1 MPVLQIDEA
10 TRSIRLDG
18 AEIPLGARAF
28 DVLRY
33 LHENADRVI
42 TKEELLD
49 HVWAGV
55 LVEDSNLTV
64 QIAGLRKALG
74 KDTIKTVPG
83 VGYKFTLGSQM
94 APETPLKTGKSA
106 PDVPTIP
113 SLAVLPFANLTGSED
128 NAYMVD
134 GIVNEI
140 TSALARVSSF
150 FVIST
155 TSTFTYRGRAVDL
168 GEVGRDLGV
177 RYILEGSIQ
186 KAGDRLRIFTQLV
199 EAKTA
204 RMIWHDRFDG
214 SAEDIFDLQERVAE
228 NVAAAIEPKL
238 IWAEAARARAK
249 PTDSLKAYDLCMKA
263 TPLAMRQNA
272 LSDLEEALDLLGQA
286 LALDPNY
293 IQAKALICYA
303 HTGSFA
309 ARWWPFEKAQAAL
322 PLAREVL
329 DSNTDDPASL
339 AYVGHYVAYIGKE
352 PRRGLTALQQA
363 SVLNPNSS
371 TIAMLLGWVHNYL
384 NENDDAIEHLQRAL
398 RLSPLHP
405 QVGVVTSGIGNS
417 MLQKGAFEAA
427 RGHYELA
434 MSQFPEFATAH
445 MGLMAIYW
453 KLGDLEKSAQMAEF
467 FRRKVPDMTI
477 ATFVR
482 TRPQNNEIYRD
493 TMIAAFRANG
503 FPED

>member
-1 MPVLQIDEA
+1 MTSLHIDDA
-10 TRSIRLDG
+10 TRSVTLDG
-18 AEIPLGARAF
+18 QPVTLGARGF
-28 DVLRY
+28 DVLTY
-33 LHENADRVI
+33 LSSNADRVV
-42 TKEELLD
+42 TKEDLLN

-55 LVEDSNLTV
+55 LVEESNLTV
-64 QIAGLRKALG
+64 QIAGLRKVLG
-74 KDTIKTVPG
+74 KDAIKTVPG
-83 VGYKFTLGSQM
+83 VGYKFTLGTQADTTELAARKD
-94 APETPLKTGKSA
+94 APG
-106 PDVPTIP
+106 VPSIP
-113 SLAVLPFANLTGSED
+113 SLAVLPFANLTGSDD

-155 TSTFTYRGRAVDL
+155 TSTFTYRGKAVDL
-168 GEVGRDLGV
+168 TEVGRDLGV

-199 EAKTA
+199 EARTG
-204 RMIWHDRFDG
+204 RMIWHDRCDG
-214 SAEDIFDLQERVAE
+214 SSADIFELQDTVAE
-228 NVAAAIEPKL
+228 CVAAAIEPKL

-322 PLAREVL
+322 PLAHEVL
-329 DSNTDDPASL
+329 DSNSDDPL
-339 AYVGHYVAYIGKE
+339 ALCYVGHYIAYIGHDTST
-352 PRRGLTALQQA
+352 GLTALKRA
-363 SVLNPNSS
+363 HALNPNSAN
-371 TIAMLLGWVHNYL
+371 IEMLLGWVYNYIDQSDL
-384 NENDDAIEHLQRAL
+384 AIEHLRRAI
-398 RLSPLHP
+398 RISPLHP
-405 QVGVVTSGIGNS
+405 QIGIMTSGIGNA
-417 MLQKGAFEAA
+417 LFQKGDIAEAT
-427 RGHYELA
+427 RYYEQALTEY
-434 MSQFPEFATAH
+434 PEFATIQL
-445 MGLMAIYW
+445 GLMGCYW
-453 KLGDLEKSAQMAEF
+453 KLGEAEKSAQMAEW
-467 FRRKVPDMTI
+467 FRQKVPDMSV
-477 ATFVR
+477 ATFRR
-482 TRPQNNEIYRD
+482 TRPQNSRSYRD
-493 TMIAAFRANG
+493 AVICALRANG

>member
-1 MPVLQIDEA
+1 MTELHINEA
-10 TRSIRLDG
+10 TRSTTLDG
-18 AEIPLGARAF
+18 RPVSLGARAF
-28 DVLRY
+28 DVLTY
-33 LHENADRVI
+33 LSQHPDRVI
-42 TKEELLD
+42 TKEELLE
-49 HVWAGV
+49 HVWAGT
-55 LVEDSNLTV
+55 LVEESNLTV

-83 VGYKFTLGSQM
+83 VGYKFTLGS
-94 APETPLKTGKSA
+94 TPTASDAKPSSSAA

-113 SLAVLPFANLTGSED
+113 SLAVLPFANLTGSND

-150 FVIST
+150 FVISN
-155 TSTFTYRGRAVDL
+155 TSTFTYRGKAVDL
-168 GEVGRDLGV
+168 AEVGRDLGV

-186 KAGDRLRIFTQLV
+186 KAGNRLRIFTQLV
-199 EAKTA
+199 EARTA

-214 SAEDIFDLQERVAE
+214 NSADIFDLQDRVAE
-228 NVAAAIEPKL
+228 CVAAAIEPKL

-263 TPLAMRQNA
+263 APLAMRQNA

-309 ARWWPFEKAQAAL
+309 ARWWPVEKAQAAL
-322 PLAREVL
+322 PLAQEVL
-329 DSNTDDPASL
+329 DSTTHDPASL
-339 AYVGHYVAYIGKE
+339 AYAGHYVAYIGKDA
-352 PRRGLTALQQA
+352 RRGLTALQHA
-363 SVLNPNSS
+363 SVLNPNSA

-434 MSQFPEFATAH
+434 MTQFPEFATAH

-453 KLGDLEKSAQMAEF
+453 RLGEAEKSAQMAKF
-467 FRRKVPDMTI
+467 IRRKVPDMTI

>member
-1 MPVLQIDEA
+1 MTTLQIDES
-10 TRSIRLDG
+10 TRNVRLDG
-18 AEIPLGARAF
+18 VEIALGARAF

-33 LHENADRVI
+33 LHAHPDRVV

-83 VGYKFTLGSQM
+83 VGYKFTLDGSN
-94 APETPLKTGKSA
+94 APETTDNKQKSA
-106 PDVPTIP
+106 PDIPTVP
-113 SLAVLPFANLTGSED
+113 SLAVLPFANLTGSDD

-155 TSTFTYRGRAVDL
+155 TSTFTYRGKAVDL

-214 SAEDIFDLQERVAE
+214 SAGDIFDLQDTVAARVAG
-228 NVAAAIEPKL
+228 AIEPKL
-238 IWAEAARARAK
+238 IWAEAARVQTK
-249 PTDSLKAYDLCMKA
+249 PTISLRAYDLCMKA
-263 TPLAMRQNA
+263 APLVMRQNTLA
-272 LSDLEEALDLLGQA
+272 GLEEGMQLLEQA
-286 LALDPNY
+286 LELDPNFVR
-293 IQAKALICYA
+293 AKGLYCYA

-309 ARWWPFEKAQAAL
+309 ARWWPFEKAQRAL
-322 PLAREVL
+322 PIGRELV
-329 DSNTDDPASL
+329 DSGIDDPFAL
-339 AYVGHYVAYIGKE
+339 AAAGHYIAYIGQD
-352 PRRGLTALQQA
+352 PQTGLIAVRRANA
-363 SVLNPNSS
+363 LNPNSG
-371 TIAMLLGWVHNYL
+371 TIALFLGWVHNYL
-384 NENDDAIEHLQRAL
+384 GENDAAIEHLQRAL
-398 RLSPLHP
+398 RISPLHP
-405 QVGVVTSGIGNS
+405 NIGVTTCGIANAYFQS
-417 MLQKGAFEAA
+417 QNIEKAISYYEEAMA
-427 RGHYELA
+427 QY
-434 MSQFPEFATAH
+434 PEFATIH
-445 MGLMAIYW
+445 LGLMGCYW
-453 KLGDLEKSAQMAEF
+453 KAGEVKKSAQMAKW
-467 FRRKVPDMTI
+467 FRNKVPDMSV

-482 TRPQNNEIYRD
+482 TRPHHNAYYRD
-493 TMIAAFRANG
+493 AVIGALRANG

>member
-1 MPVLQIDEA
+1 MTALHINDT
-10 TRSIRLDG
+10 TRSVTLNGEPIT
-18 AEIPLGARAF
+18 LGARAF
-28 DVLRY
+28 DVLAF
-33 LHENADRVI
+33 LSSNPERVI
-42 TKEELLD
+42 TKEELLN

-55 LVEDSNLTV
+55 LVEESNLTV

-74 KDTIKTVPG
+74 KEAIKTVPG
-83 VGYKFTLGSQM
+83 VGYKFTLDGESDLGQM
-94 APETPLKTGKSA
+94 PRTTQTV
-106 PDVPTIP
+106 PDIP

-128 NAYMVD
+128 NAYLVD

-150 FVIST
+150 FVISN
-155 TSTFTYRGRAVDL
+155 TSTFTYRGKAVDL

-214 SAEDIFDLQERVAE
+214 SAEDIFDLQDRVAE
-228 NVAAAIEPKL
+228 SVAAAIEPKL

-263 TPLAMRQNA
+263 APLVYRQNS
-272 LSDLEEALDLLGQA
+272 LSDLEEGLSLLQQAVDLDA
-286 LALDPNY
+286 NY
-293 IQAKALICYA
+293 IQAKGLICCA

-309 ARWWPFEKAQAAL
+309 TRWWPFEKAQAAL
-322 PLAREVL
+322 PVAKEVL
-329 DSNTDDPASL
+329 DHDPDDPVSL
-339 AYVGHYVAYIGKE
+339 AYAGHYMAYIGRETKA
-352 PRRGLTALQQA
+352 GLTALQKA
-363 SVLNPNSS
+363 NTLNPNSA
-371 TIAMLLGWVHNYL
+371 TIAMLLGWVHNYR
-384 NENDDAIEHLQRAL
+384 NENDEAIVHLQRAL
-398 RLSPLHP
+398 RISPLHP
-405 QVGVVTSGIGNS
+405 QIGIFTSGIGNA
-417 MLQKGAFEAA
+417 MFQKGAFEEA
-427 RGHYELA
+427 RDYYEQALA
-434 MSQFPEFATAH
+434 QYPEFATAH

-453 KLGDLEKSAQMAEF
+453 KLGEFEKSAKMAEF

-482 TRPQNNEIYRD
+482 TRPQDNPIYRD
-493 TMIAAFRANG
+493 TVISAFRANG